1 MKNTKKYLNVI
12 ILVLV
17 MSLLFSSFV
26 CAKENTE
33 TTFWDYKV
41 MSHAMGGYGDTIY
54 SNHAMALNKTIK
66 SGQKLIEVDAILTT
80 DGKLVMS
87 HGWDKYSCTY
97 NGIKYNKNN
106 ATTMTYKKFMSIKM
120 HGKYETMD
128 AKQWSQYVIKHDEI
142 LWEIDL
148 RTLTKKQ
155 ATKTAKELI
164 RTFKGHEECLDMFL
178 IQVGSE
184 DMYNGIHDVYPFKH
198 YQYFIHK
205 SELTTIDSVLKF
217 CIDKNIESMA
227 VNYKYMSDDI
237 INKIKDAGLKI
248 LCYTVDDKELAQ
260 KMIDMGADTICSNF
274 LLESDFF
281 EDKNDDIY

>member
-1 MKNTKKYLNVI
+1 MKKSNKHLKLIVFMLIFN
-12 ILVLV
+12 
-17 MSLLFSSFV
+17 LLFSSIII
-26 CAKENTE
+26 AKENDKN
-33 TTFWDYKV
+33 TFWDYKV
-41 MSHAMGGYGDTIY
+41 MSHAMGGYGDNIY
-54 SNHAMALNKTIK
+54 SNHAMALIRTIK
-66 SGQKLIEVDAILTT
+66 NGQKLIEVDAILTT

-87 HGWDKYSCTY
+87 HGWDKYSCKY
-97 NGIKYNKNN
+97 NGIKYSKNN
-106 ATTMTYKKFMSIKM
+106 AKTMTYEKFMTIKM
-120 HGKYETMD
+120 HDKYKTMD

-164 RTFKGHEECLDMFL
+164 STFKGHEECLDRFL

-184 DMYNGIHDVYPFKH
+184 DMYNGINDVYSFKH

-205 SELTTIDSVLKF
+205 AELTTIDSVLKF

-227 VNYKYMSDDI
+227 VNYKYMSEDI
-237 INKIKDAGLKI
+237 VKKIKDAGLKI

-260 KMIDMGADTICSNF
+260 QMLDMGANTICSNF
-274 LLESDFF
+274 LLESDF
-281 EDKNDDIY
+281 E